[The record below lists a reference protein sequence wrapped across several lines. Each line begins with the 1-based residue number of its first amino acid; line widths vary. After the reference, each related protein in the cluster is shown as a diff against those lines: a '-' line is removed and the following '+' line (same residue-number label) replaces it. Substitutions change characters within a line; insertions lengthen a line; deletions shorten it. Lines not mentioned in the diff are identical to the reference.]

1 MLIRS
6 GLILSGLILSG
17 GLMLA
22 QIEITPLTPEA
33 LRGQTIYQ
41 GKGNCASC
49 HRIKGVG
56 ARTGPDLSEAGA
68 RRPEQLTTKL
78 LTPDAEIN
86 AANRPYRV
94 TLKNGTAVNGRLLNL
109 DTFTVQML
117 DDKEN
122 LRSFVKTD
130 LKEYVFVEKSPMP
143 SYKDKLS
150 VTRRLPTWSPISAR
164 FVLQARDAAVEAERP
179 EPVEL
184 QARLLR
190 ARLEAPRHPPPSHI
204 EEFGI
209 DVTISGLTTRR

>member
-17 GLMLA
+17 GLLLA

-56 ARTGPDLSEAGA
+56 ARTGPDLSEVGA
-68 RRPEQLTTKL
+68 RRPEQLTQKL

-86 AANRPYRV
+86 PANRPYRV
-94 TLKNGTAVNGRLLNL
+94 TLKNGTVVNGRLLNL

-122 LRSFVKTD
+122 LRGFVKAD

-143 SYKDKLS
+143 SYKNKLS
-150 VTRRLPTWSPISAR
+150 DQEIADVVAYLST
-164 FVLQARDAAVEAERP
+164 
-179 EPVEL
+179 
-184 QARLLR
+184 LR
-190 ARLEAPRHPPPSHI
+190 PPPGAGRGGRGGPAGAPPAAAGAARGPAAPAAEPH
-204 EEFGI
+204 
-209 DVTISGLTTRR
+209 